1 MKHLKNQ
8 QGYALLIVLLII
20 VLFLSIS
27 ATFMAGSLS
36 NAKQEKTVDTTNQSV
51 ASAEMGVRYY
61 TADFKRELELIKL
74 DVSKQTQLEI
84 NDLIACI
91 QPPRETRCDSD
102 AKIDIIE
109 AKIDKDMRALY
120 IQKILAKV
128 SELNA
133 LAAGAPVKPFTAEQ
147 ISYAVSS
154 AAGATLDSTGTVTT
168 DPDAVKKIKVDLVA
182 AGTSDAVSKELKA
195 LFNIQ
200 VPDTFLNPSEALTIE
215 TVVNTTNNNVTYT
228 DIFDNAEPTIS
239 CAALLTELTRPLTE
253 GEVRP
258 SPIYECKLAA
268 GETLMNFI
276 DSLKAKGLDPKDFKV
291 FTDDFKSN
299 VCPTSCN
306 QLDLDGLTL
315 VVDSTDQEAF
325 NNMNNLVDANL
336 IVNGQLGAGNNLINL
351 GKNGSKQIIIVK
363 ELDVG
368 SNIQNL
374 YYTNLLVLGK
384 TGTTE
389 SDSSLKWGSNFEID
403 NYSKLCIDIDRI
415 LPADLKRLSE
425 EVKFSNSGSM
435 IYYSKD
441 ASKNFVLQSKD
452 GNNYVNDPARTT
464 QFVQRMSDYTTFLA
478 ACDVTLSETIIDST
492 EVAVPNV
499 LEPDFD
505 FEVEY

>member
-1 MKHLKNQ
+1 MKQLKNQ

-74 DVSKQTQLEI
+74 DVSAETQLRI
-84 NDLIACI
+84 NDLISCI

-109 AKIDKDMRALY
+109 DQIDEDMRALY

-128 SELNA
+128 NELNA
-133 LAAGAPVKPFTAEQ
+133 LAAGTPVKPFTAEQ

-154 AAGATLDSTGTVTT
+154 AAGATVDSTGTVTT
-168 DPDAVKKIKVDLVA
+168 DPDAVKKVKVDLVA
-182 AGTSDAVSKELKA
+182 SGMSDTISKDLTA

-215 TVVNTTNNNVTYT
+215 TVINTTNPNVTYT
-228 DIFDNAEPTIS
+228 DIFDVAEPTIS
-239 CAALLTELTRPLTE
+239 CTALLTELTRPLNP

-258 SPIYECKLAA
+258 SPVYECKLAA
-268 GETLMNFI
+268 GENLTDILN
-276 DSLKAKGLDPKDFKV
+276 SLIAKGLNPKDFKV
-291 FTDDFKSN
+291 FTDDFASN
-299 VCPTSCN
+299 VCPGNCN
-306 QLDLDGLTL
+306 SLDLKGLTL
-315 VVDSTDQEAF
+315 SIDSTDTNAF
-325 NNMNNLVDANL
+325 NNMNNLINSNL
-336 IVNGQLGAGNNLINL
+336 IVNGQLASGNNLINL
-351 GKNGSKQIIIVK
+351 GKNGSRQIVIVK
-363 ELDVG
+363 ELNVG

-374 YYTNLLVLGK
+374 YYTNLLILGK

-389 SDSSLKWGSNFEID
+389 SDSALKWGSNFEID
-403 NYSKLCIDIDRI
+403 NYSKLCVDIDRI
-415 LPADLKRLSE
+415 LPADLTRLAE
-425 EVKFSNSGSM
+425 EVKFSNSGTM
-435 IYYSKD
+435 IYYSRD
-441 ASKNFVLQSKD
+441 ASKNFILKSKD
-452 GNNYVNDPARTT
+452 GNSYVNDPARTT
-464 QFVQRMSDYTTFLA
+464 QFVKRMSDYTTFLA

>member
-1 MKHLKNQ
+1 MKQLKNQ

-74 DVSKQTQLEI
+74 DVSAETQLRI

-109 AKIDKDMRALY
+109 DQIDEDMRALY

-128 SELNA
+128 NELNA
-133 LAAGAPVKPFTAEQ
+133 LAAGTPVQPFTAEQ

-154 AAGATLDSTGTVTT
+154 AAGATVDSTGTVTT
-168 DPDAVKKIKVDLVA
+168 DPDAVKKIKVDLVT
-182 AGTSDAVSKELKA
+182 AGTSEAISKELKA

-215 TVVNTTNNNVTYT
+215 TVINTTKPNVTYT
-228 DIFDNAEPTIS
+228 DIFDAAEPTIS
-239 CAALLTELTRPLTE
+239 CTALLADLTKELKE
-253 GEVRP
+253 GEKRP
-258 SPIYECKLAA
+258 SPIYECKLAE
-268 GETLMNFI
+268 GETLTAI
-276 DSLKAKGLDPKDFKV
+276 ISLLKSKGFSPTDFKV
-291 FTDDFKSN
+291 FTDDFAKN
-299 VCPTSCN
+299 VCPKSCN
-306 QLDLDGLTL
+306 ILDLEGINLS
-315 VVDSTDQEAF
+315 VDTIDENAF
-325 NNMNNLVDANL
+325 NNMNNLINANI
-336 IVNGQLGAGNNLINL
+336 IVNGVLASGNNLINL
-351 GKNGSKQIIIVK
+351 GKNDSRQIIIVK

-374 YYTNLLVLGK
+374 YYTNLLVLGDSDA
-384 TGTTE
+384 TE
-389 SDSSLKWGSNFEID
+389 KDSKLQWGSNFEVD
-403 NYSKLCIDIDRI
+403 NYSKLCIDIDQI
-415 LPADLKRLSE
+415 LPEDLKRLSE
-425 EVKFSNSGSM
+425 EIKFTNSGSL
-435 IYYSKD
+435 IYYSRYAPDFFLKD
-441 ASKNFVLQSKD
+441 NKGF
-452 GNNYVNDPARTT
+452 NDTARTT
-464 QFVQRMSDYTTFLA
+464 QFVKRSPDYTTFLA
-478 ACDVTLSETIIDST
+478 ACDVKLSQTIIDTT